1 MDNFI
6 VSARKYRP
14 ATFASVVGQSHI
26 TSTLKNAISR
36 RQLAHAYLFC
46 GPRGVGKTTCARI
59 FAKAINCLNPG
70 PDAEACNECESCRAF
85 NEGRSFNIHE
95 LDAASNNS
103 VDDIRNLTDQ
113 VRIPPQIGRYSVY
126 IIDEVHMLS
135 VQAFNAFLKTLE
147 EPPRNVCILI
157 GATTDNALLPTV
169 KSRVKRLDVPPFSD
183 GEIKRALGDEYP
195 DKAKLES
202 AIALGGGKIG
212 SVIKAYTDGNAEK
225 MQTFCREVLFS
236 MRSSKDVAKYSSKI
250 NKDNIKDFI
259 SILKSE
265 VANLLVKDNRKAED
279 YGYVTGALIAISDM
293 LSEKERALYYNANA
307 VMVADSVLLAILG
320 EKYKWQKL

>member
-1 MDNFI
+1 MKSIAEKVIRN
-6 VSARKYRP
+6 
-14 ATFASVVGQSHI
+14 T
-26 TSTLKNAISR
+26 NAYKIIYGEKKRGELS
-36 RQLAHAYLFC
+36 HAYLIVCPDGVMLKTYMKLFASLIMCENDGAC
-46 GPRGVGKTTCARI
+46 GECRPCRLIDKEAYADCDFYPKDGDKIKTADIDDLVSKTIIRPIESDIRMFALVGAENMT
-59 FAKAINCLNPG
+59 
-70 PDAEACNECESCRAF
+70 AEAQNK
-85 NEGRSFNIHE
+85 I
-95 LDAASNNS
+95 
-103 VDDIRNLTDQ
+103 
-113 VRIPPQIGRYSVY
+113 
-126 IIDEVHMLS
+126 
-135 VQAFNAFLKTLE
+135 LKTLE

-157 GATTDNALLPTV
+157 GATSDNALLPTV

-183 GEIKRALGDEYP
+183 GEIRRALGDEYP

>member
-1 MDNFI
+1 MKSIAEKVIRN
-6 VSARKYRP
+6 
-14 ATFASVVGQSHI
+14 T
-26 TSTLKNAISR
+26 NAYKIIYGEKKRGELS
-36 RQLAHAYLFC
+36 HAYLIVCPDGVMLKTYMKLFASLIMCENDGAC
-46 GPRGVGKTTCARI
+46 GECRPCRLIDKEAYADCDFYPEDGDKIKTADIDDLVSKTIIRPIESDIRMFVLVGAENMT
-59 FAKAINCLNPG
+59 
-70 PDAEACNECESCRAF
+70 AEAQNK
-85 NEGRSFNIHE
+85 I
-95 LDAASNNS
+95 
-103 VDDIRNLTDQ
+103 
-113 VRIPPQIGRYSVY
+113 
-126 IIDEVHMLS
+126 
-135 VQAFNAFLKTLE
+135 LKTLE

-183 GEIKRALGDEYP
+183 GEIRRALGDEYP

-225 MQTFCREVLFS
+225 MQAFCREVLFS

-265 VANLLVKDNRKAED
+265 VANLLVKDNRKAGD

>member
-1 MDNFI
+1 MKSIAEKVIRN
-6 VSARKYRP
+6 
-14 ATFASVVGQSHI
+14 T
-26 TSTLKNAISR
+26 NAYKIIYGEKKRGELS
-36 RQLAHAYLFC
+36 HAYLIVCPDGVMLKTYMKLFASLIMCENDGAC
-46 GPRGVGKTTCARI
+46 GECRPCRLIDKEAYADCDFYPKDGDKIKTADIDDLVSKTIIRPIESDVRMFVLVGAENMT
-59 FAKAINCLNPG
+59 
-70 PDAEACNECESCRAF
+70 AEAQNK
-85 NEGRSFNIHE
+85 I
-95 LDAASNNS
+95 
-103 VDDIRNLTDQ
+103 
-113 VRIPPQIGRYSVY
+113 
-126 IIDEVHMLS
+126 
-135 VQAFNAFLKTLE
+135 LKTLE

-183 GEIKRALGDEYP
+183 GEIRRALGDEYP

-225 MQTFCREVLFS
+225 MQAFCREVLFS

>member
-1 MDNFI
+1 MKSIAEKVIRN
-6 VSARKYRP
+6 
-14 ATFASVVGQSHI
+14 T
-26 TSTLKNAISR
+26 NAYKIIYGEKKRGELS
-36 RQLAHAYLFC
+36 HAYLIVCPDGVMLKTYMKLFASLIMCENDGAC
-46 GPRGVGKTTCARI
+46 GECRPCRLIDKEAYADCDFYPKDGDKIKTADIDDLVSKTIIRPIESDIRMFVLVGAENMT
-59 FAKAINCLNPG
+59 
-70 PDAEACNECESCRAF
+70 AEAQNK
-85 NEGRSFNIHE
+85 I
-95 LDAASNNS
+95 
-103 VDDIRNLTDQ
+103 
-113 VRIPPQIGRYSVY
+113 
-126 IIDEVHMLS
+126 
-135 VQAFNAFLKTLE
+135 LKTLE

-169 KSRVKRLDVPPFSD
+169 KSRVKRLDAPPFSD
-183 GEIKRALGDEYP
+183 GEIRRALGDEYP

-225 MQTFCREVLFS
+225 MQAFCREVLFS

-265 VANLLVKDNRKAED
+265 VANLLVKDNRKAGD

>member
-1 MDNFI
+1 MKSIAEKVIRN
-6 VSARKYRP
+6 
-14 ATFASVVGQSHI
+14 T
-26 TSTLKNAISR
+26 NAYKIIYGEKKRGELS
-36 RQLAHAYLFC
+36 HAYLIVCPDGVMLKTYMKLFASLIMCENDGAC
-46 GPRGVGKTTCARI
+46 GECRPCRLIDKEAYADCDFYPKDGDKIKTADIDDLVSKTIIRPIESDIRMFVLVGAENMT
-59 FAKAINCLNPG
+59 
-70 PDAEACNECESCRAF
+70 AEAQNK
-85 NEGRSFNIHE
+85 I
-95 LDAASNNS
+95 
-103 VDDIRNLTDQ
+103 
-113 VRIPPQIGRYSVY
+113 
-126 IIDEVHMLS
+126 
-135 VQAFNAFLKTLE
+135 LKTLE

-183 GEIKRALGDEYP
+183 GEIRRALGDEYP

-202 AIALGGGKIG
+202 AKALGGGKIG

-225 MQTFCREVLFS
+225 MQAFCREVLFS

>member
-1 MDNFI
+1 MKSIAEKVIRN
-6 VSARKYRP
+6 
-14 ATFASVVGQSHI
+14 T
-26 TSTLKNAISR
+26 NAYKIIYGEKR
-36 RQLAHAYLFC
+36 RGELSHAYLIVCPDGVMLKTYMKLFASLIMCENDGAC
-46 GPRGVGKTTCARI
+46 GECRPCRLIDKEAYADCDFYPKDGDKIKTADIDDLVSKTIIRPIESDIRMFVLVGAENMT
-59 FAKAINCLNPG
+59 
-70 PDAEACNECESCRAF
+70 AEAQNK
-85 NEGRSFNIHE
+85 I
-95 LDAASNNS
+95 
-103 VDDIRNLTDQ
+103 
-113 VRIPPQIGRYSVY
+113 
-126 IIDEVHMLS
+126 
-135 VQAFNAFLKTLE
+135 LKTLE

-183 GEIKRALGDEYP
+183 GEIRRSLGDEYP

-225 MQTFCREVLFS
+225 MQAFCREVLFS

-265 VANLLVKDNRKAED
+265 VANLLVKDNRKAGD

>member
-1 MDNFI
+1 MKSIAEKVIRN
-6 VSARKYRP
+6 
-14 ATFASVVGQSHI
+14 T
-26 TSTLKNAISR
+26 NAYKIIYGEKR
-36 RQLAHAYLFC
+36 RGELSHAYLIVCPDGVMLKTYMKLFASLIMCENDGAC
-46 GPRGVGKTTCARI
+46 GECRPCRLIDKEAYADCDFYPKDGDKIKTADIDDLVSKTIIRPIESDIRMFVLVGAENMT
-59 FAKAINCLNPG
+59 
-70 PDAEACNECESCRAF
+70 AEAQNK
-85 NEGRSFNIHE
+85 I
-95 LDAASNNS
+95 
-103 VDDIRNLTDQ
+103 
-113 VRIPPQIGRYSVY
+113 
-126 IIDEVHMLS
+126 
-135 VQAFNAFLKTLE
+135 LKTLE

-183 GEIKRALGDEYP
+183 GEIRRALGDEYP

-225 MQTFCREVLFS
+225 MQAFCREVLFS

>member
-1 MDNFI
+1 MKSIAEKVIRN
-6 VSARKYRP
+6 
-14 ATFASVVGQSHI
+14 T
-26 TSTLKNAISR
+26 NAYKIIYGEKKRGELS
-36 RQLAHAYLFC
+36 HAYLIVCPDGVMLKTYMKLFASLIMCENDGAC
-46 GPRGVGKTTCARI
+46 GECRPCRLIDKEAYADCDFYPKDGDKIKTADIDDLVSKTIIRPIESDIRMFVLVGAENMT
-59 FAKAINCLNPG
+59 
-70 PDAEACNECESCRAF
+70 AEAQNK
-85 NEGRSFNIHE
+85 I
-95 LDAASNNS
+95 
-103 VDDIRNLTDQ
+103 
-113 VRIPPQIGRYSVY
+113 
-126 IIDEVHMLS
+126 
-135 VQAFNAFLKTLE
+135 LKTLE

-225 MQTFCREVLFS
+225 MQAFCREVLFS

-265 VANLLVKDNRKAED
+265 VANLLVKDNRKAGD

>member
-1 MDNFI
+1 MKSIAEKVIRN
-6 VSARKYRP
+6 
-14 ATFASVVGQSHI
+14 T
-26 TSTLKNAISR
+26 NAYKIIYGEKKRGELS
-36 RQLAHAYLFC
+36 HAYLIVCPDCVMLKTYMKLFASLIMCENDGAC
-46 GPRGVGKTTCARI
+46 GECRPCRLIDKEAYADCDFYPKDGDKIKTADIDDLVSKTIIRPIESDIRMFVLVGAENMT
-59 FAKAINCLNPG
+59 
-70 PDAEACNECESCRAF
+70 AEAQNK
-85 NEGRSFNIHE
+85 I
-95 LDAASNNS
+95 
-103 VDDIRNLTDQ
+103 
-113 VRIPPQIGRYSVY
+113 
-126 IIDEVHMLS
+126 
-135 VQAFNAFLKTLE
+135 LKTLE

-169 KSRVKRLDVPPFSD
+169 KSRVKRLDVPHFSD
-183 GEIKRALGDEYP
+183 GEIRRALGDEYP

-225 MQTFCREVLFS
+225 MQMFCREVLFS

-265 VANLLVKDNRKAED
+265 VANLLVKDNRKAGD

>member
-1 MDNFI
+1 MKSIAEKVIRN
-6 VSARKYRP
+6 
-14 ATFASVVGQSHI
+14 T
-26 TSTLKNAISR
+26 NAYKIIYGEKKRGELS
-36 RQLAHAYLFC
+36 HAYLIVCPDGVMLKTYMKLFASLIMCENDGAC
-46 GPRGVGKTTCARI
+46 GECRPCRLIDKEAYADCDFYPQDGDKIKTADIDDLVSKTIIRPIESDIRMFVLVGAENMT
-59 FAKAINCLNPG
+59 
-70 PDAEACNECESCRAF
+70 AEAQNK
-85 NEGRSFNIHE
+85 I
-95 LDAASNNS
+95 
-103 VDDIRNLTDQ
+103 
-113 VRIPPQIGRYSVY
+113 
-126 IIDEVHMLS
+126 
-135 VQAFNAFLKTLE
+135 LKTLE

-183 GEIKRALGDEYP
+183 GEIRRALGDEYP

-265 VANLLVKDNRKAED
+265 VANLLVKDNRKAGD

>member
-1 MDNFI
+1 MKSIAEKVIRN
-6 VSARKYRP
+6 
-14 ATFASVVGQSHI
+14 T
-26 TSTLKNAISR
+26 NAYKIIYGEKKRGELS
-36 RQLAHAYLFC
+36 HAYLIVCPDGVMLKTYMKLFASLIMCENDGAC
-46 GPRGVGKTTCARI
+46 GECRPCRLIDKEAYADCDFYPKDGDKIKTADIDDLVSKTIIRPIESDIRMFVLVGAENMT
-59 FAKAINCLNPG
+59 
-70 PDAEACNECESCRAF
+70 AEAQNK
-85 NEGRSFNIHE
+85 I
-95 LDAASNNS
+95 
-103 VDDIRNLTDQ
+103 
-113 VRIPPQIGRYSVY
+113 
-126 IIDEVHMLS
+126 
-135 VQAFNAFLKTLE
+135 LKTLE

-183 GEIKRALGDEYP
+183 GEIRRTLGDEYP

-225 MQTFCREVLFS
+225 MQAFCREVLFS

>member
-1 MDNFI
+1 MKSIAEKVIRN
-6 VSARKYRP
+6 
-14 ATFASVVGQSHI
+14 T
-26 TSTLKNAISR
+26 NAYKIIYGEKKRGELS
-36 RQLAHAYLFC
+36 HAYLIVCPDGVMLKTYMKLFASLIMCENDGAC
-46 GPRGVGKTTCARI
+46 GECRPCRLIDKEAYADCDFYPKDGDKIKTADIDDLVSKTIIRPIESDIRMFVLVGAENMT
-59 FAKAINCLNPG
+59 
-70 PDAEACNECESCRAF
+70 AEAQNK
-85 NEGRSFNIHE
+85 I
-95 LDAASNNS
+95 
-103 VDDIRNLTDQ
+103 
-113 VRIPPQIGRYSVY
+113 
-126 IIDEVHMLS
+126 
-135 VQAFNAFLKTLE
+135 LKTLE
-147 EPPRNVCILI
+147 EPPRSVCILI

-183 GEIKRALGDEYP
+183 GEIRRALGDEYP

-202 AIALGGGKIG
+202 AIALGGGKLG

-265 VANLLVKDNRKAED
+265 VVNLLVKDNRKAED

>member
-1 MDNFI
+1 MKSIAEKIIRN
-6 VSARKYRP
+6 
-14 ATFASVVGQSHI
+14 T
-26 TSTLKNAISR
+26 NAYKIIYGEKKRGELS
-36 RQLAHAYLFC
+36 HAYLIVCPDGVMLKTYMKLFASLIMCENDGAC
-46 GPRGVGKTTCARI
+46 GECRPCRLIDKEAYADCDFYPKDGDKIKTADIDDLVSKTIIRPIESDIRMFALVGAENMT
-59 FAKAINCLNPG
+59 
-70 PDAEACNECESCRAF
+70 AEAQNK
-85 NEGRSFNIHE
+85 I
-95 LDAASNNS
+95 
-103 VDDIRNLTDQ
+103 
-113 VRIPPQIGRYSVY
+113 
-126 IIDEVHMLS
+126 
-135 VQAFNAFLKTLE
+135 LKTLE

-157 GATTDNALLPTV
+157 GATSDNALLPTV

-183 GEIKRALGDEYP
+183 GEIRRALGDEYP

-225 MQTFCREVLFS
+225 MQAFCREVLFS

-265 VANLLVKDNRKAED
+265 VANLLVKDNRKAGD

>member
-1 MDNFI
+1 MKSIAEKVIRN
-6 VSARKYRP
+6 
-14 ATFASVVGQSHI
+14 T
-26 TSTLKNAISR
+26 NAYKIIYGEKKRGELS
-36 RQLAHAYLFC
+36 HAYLIVCPDGVMLKTYMKLFASLIMCENDGAC
-46 GPRGVGKTTCARI
+46 GECRPCRLIDKEAYADCDFYPKDGDKIKTADIDDLVSKTIIRPIESDIRMFVLVGAENMT
-59 FAKAINCLNPG
+59 
-70 PDAEACNECESCRAF
+70 AEAQNK
-85 NEGRSFNIHE
+85 I
-95 LDAASNNS
+95 
-103 VDDIRNLTDQ
+103 
-113 VRIPPQIGRYSVY
+113 
-126 IIDEVHMLS
+126 
-135 VQAFNAFLKTLE
+135 LKTLE

-183 GEIKRALGDEYP
+183 GEIRRALGDEYP

-225 MQTFCREVLFS
+225 MQAFCREVLFS

-307 VMVADSVLLAILG
+307 VMVADSVLMAILG

>member
-1 MDNFI
+1 MKSIAEKVIRN
-6 VSARKYRP
+6 
-14 ATFASVVGQSHI
+14 T
-26 TSTLKNAISR
+26 NAYKIIYGEKKRGELS
-36 RQLAHAYLFC
+36 HAYLIVCPDGVMLKTYMKLFASLIMCENDGAC
-46 GPRGVGKTTCARI
+46 GECRPCRLIDKEAYADCDFYPKDGDKIKTADIDDLVSKTIIRPIESDIRMFALVGAENMT
-59 FAKAINCLNPG
+59 
-70 PDAEACNECESCRAF
+70 AEAQNK
-85 NEGRSFNIHE
+85 I
-95 LDAASNNS
+95 
-103 VDDIRNLTDQ
+103 
-113 VRIPPQIGRYSVY
+113 
-126 IIDEVHMLS
+126 
-135 VQAFNAFLKTLE
+135 LKTLE

-183 GEIKRALGDEYP
+183 GEIRRALGDEYP

-265 VANLLVKDNRKAED
+265 VANLLVKDNRKAGD

>member
-1 MDNFI
+1 MKSIAEKVIRN
-6 VSARKYRP
+6 
-14 ATFASVVGQSHI
+14 T
-26 TSTLKNAISR
+26 NAYKIIYGEKKRGELS
-36 RQLAHAYLFC
+36 HAYLIVCPDGVMLKTYMKLLASLIMCENDGAC
-46 GPRGVGKTTCARI
+46 GECRPCRLIDKEAYADCDFYPKDGDKIKTADIDDLVSKTIIRPIESDIRMFVLVGAENMT
-59 FAKAINCLNPG
+59 
-70 PDAEACNECESCRAF
+70 AEAQNK
-85 NEGRSFNIHE
+85 I
-95 LDAASNNS
+95 
-103 VDDIRNLTDQ
+103 
-113 VRIPPQIGRYSVY
+113 
-126 IIDEVHMLS
+126 
-135 VQAFNAFLKTLE
+135 LKTLE

-183 GEIKRALGDEYP
+183 GEIRRALGDEYP

-265 VANLLVKDNRKAED
+265 VANLLVKDNRKAGD

>member
-1 MDNFI
+1 MKSIAEKIIRN
-6 VSARKYRP
+6 
-14 ATFASVVGQSHI
+14 T
-26 TSTLKNAISR
+26 NAYKIIYGEKKRGELS
-36 RQLAHAYLFC
+36 HAYLIVCPDGVMLKTYMKLFASLIMCENDGAC
-46 GPRGVGKTTCARI
+46 GECRPCRLIDKEAYADCDFYPKDGDKIKTADIDDLVSKTIIRPIESDIRMFVLVGAENMT
-59 FAKAINCLNPG
+59 
-70 PDAEACNECESCRAF
+70 AEAQNK
-85 NEGRSFNIHE
+85 I
-95 LDAASNNS
+95 
-103 VDDIRNLTDQ
+103 
-113 VRIPPQIGRYSVY
+113 
-126 IIDEVHMLS
+126 
-135 VQAFNAFLKTLE
+135 LKTLE

-169 KSRVKRLDVPPFSD
+169 KSRVKRLVVPPFSD
-183 GEIKRALGDEYP
+183 GEIRRALGDEYP

-225 MQTFCREVLFS
+225 MQAFCREVLFS

-265 VANLLVKDNRKAED
+265 VANLLVKDNRKAGD

>member
-1 MDNFI
+1 MKSIAEKVIRN
-6 VSARKYRP
+6 
-14 ATFASVVGQSHI
+14 T
-26 TSTLKNAISR
+26 NAYKIIYGEKKRGELS
-36 RQLAHAYLFC
+36 HAYLIVCPDGVMLKTYMKLFASLIMCENDGAC
-46 GPRGVGKTTCARI
+46 GECRPCRLIDKEAYADCDFYPKDGDKIKTADIDDLVSKTIIRPIESDIRMFALVGAENMT
-59 FAKAINCLNPG
+59 
-70 PDAEACNECESCRAF
+70 AEAQNK
-85 NEGRSFNIHE
+85 I
-95 LDAASNNS
+95 
-103 VDDIRNLTDQ
+103 
-113 VRIPPQIGRYSVY
+113 
-126 IIDEVHMLS
+126 
-135 VQAFNAFLKTLE
+135 LKTLE

-157 GATTDNALLPTV
+157 GATSDNALLPTV

-183 GEIKRALGDEYP
+183 GEIRRALGDEYP

-265 VANLLVKDNRKAED
+265 VANLLVKDNRKAGD

>member
-1 MDNFI
+1 MKSI
-6 VSARKYRP
+6 AEKV
-14 ATFASVVGQSHI
+14 I
-26 TSTLKNAISR
+26 KNTNAYKIIYGEKR
-36 RQLAHAYLFC
+36 RGELSHAYLIVCPDGVMLKTYMKLFASLIMCENDGAC
-46 GPRGVGKTTCARI
+46 GECRPCRLIDKEAYADCDFYPKDGDKIKTADIDDLVSKTIIRPIESDIRMFVLVGAENMT
-59 FAKAINCLNPG
+59 
-70 PDAEACNECESCRAF
+70 AEAQNK
-85 NEGRSFNIHE
+85 I
-95 LDAASNNS
+95 
-103 VDDIRNLTDQ
+103 
-113 VRIPPQIGRYSVY
+113 
-126 IIDEVHMLS
+126 
-135 VQAFNAFLKTLE
+135 LKTLE

-183 GEIKRALGDEYP
+183 GEIRRALGDEYP

-225 MQTFCREVLFS
+225 MQAFCREVLFS

-265 VANLLVKDNRKAED
+265 VANLLVKDNRKAGD

>member
-1 MDNFI
+1 MKSIAEKVIRN
-6 VSARKYRP
+6 
-14 ATFASVVGQSHI
+14 T
-26 TSTLKNAISR
+26 NAYKIIYGEKKRGELS
-36 RQLAHAYLFC
+36 HAYLIVCPDGVMLKMYIKLFASLIMCENDGAC
-46 GPRGVGKTTCARI
+46 GECRPCRLIDKEAYADCDFYPKDGDKIKTADIDDLVSKTIIRPIESDIRMFALVGAENMT
-59 FAKAINCLNPG
+59 
-70 PDAEACNECESCRAF
+70 AEAQNK
-85 NEGRSFNIHE
+85 I
-95 LDAASNNS
+95 
-103 VDDIRNLTDQ
+103 
-113 VRIPPQIGRYSVY
+113 
-126 IIDEVHMLS
+126 
-135 VQAFNAFLKTLE
+135 LKTLE

-157 GATTDNALLPTV
+157 GATSDNALLPTV

-183 GEIKRALGDEYP
+183 GEIRRALGDEYP

-225 MQTFCREVLFS
+225 MQAFCREVLFS

-265 VANLLVKDNRKAED
+265 VANLLVKDNRKAGD

>member
-1 MDNFI
+1 MKSIAEKVIRN
-6 VSARKYRP
+6 
-14 ATFASVVGQSHI
+14 T
-26 TSTLKNAISR
+26 NAYKIIYGEKKRGELS
-36 RQLAHAYLFC
+36 HAYLIVCPDGVMLKTYIKLFASLIMCENDGAC
-46 GPRGVGKTTCARI
+46 GECRPCRLIDKEAYADCDFYPKDGDKIKTADIDDLVSKTIIRPIESDIRMFALVGAENMT
-59 FAKAINCLNPG
+59 
-70 PDAEACNECESCRAF
+70 AEAQNK
-85 NEGRSFNIHE
+85 I
-95 LDAASNNS
+95 
-103 VDDIRNLTDQ
+103 
-113 VRIPPQIGRYSVY
+113 
-126 IIDEVHMLS
+126 
-135 VQAFNAFLKTLE
+135 LKTLE

-157 GATTDNALLPTV
+157 GATSDNALLPTV

-183 GEIKRALGDEYP
+183 GEIRRALGDEYP

-265 VANLLVKDNRKAED
+265 VANLLVKDNRKAGD